1 MSSHLPPCRSSDVSS
16 EHIHTFQVAQ
26 KLPQCPSPHG
36 PGACCRPRRYWRSG
50 RSGAAARSGEPRGLA
65 EALLSI
71 RAVSLLLSEGQAR
84 EGKARLAA
92 SGPQGCDQAS
102 AAPALPAGPKRR
114 ASSQRGC
121 GSAGARARPGH
132 LRPRHLV
139 QGRQAQGRPPASIL
153 YLPSCPSP
161 PLQPSPV
168 APLRAPRGPA
178 APGYALAPS
187 APSGMAA
194 WPGSP
199 GSSAAWLPAPVASR
213 SC

>member
-36 PGACCRPRRYWRSG
+36 PGACCPPRRYWRSG
-50 RSGAAARSGEPRGLA
+50 RSGAAARSGEPRLSGVLAGLA

-71 RAVSLLLSEGQAR
+71 RAVSLLLSEG
-84 EGKARLAA
+84 KAKLAA

-114 ASSQRGC
+114 ASSQRAVRLGW
-121 GSAGARARPGH
+121 SARPSRAPSVPPPG
-132 LRPRHLV
+132 P
-139 QGRQAQGRPPASIL
+139 GKTGAGPASRL
-153 YLPSCPSP
+153 DPVPSCPSP

-168 APLRAPRGPA
+168 APPQSPAWTRGPRLCFGTFR
-178 APGYALAPS
+178 PVRHGCLA
-187 APSGMAA
+187 G
-194 WPGSP
+194 
-199 GSSAAWLPAPVASR
+199 
-213 SC
+213 